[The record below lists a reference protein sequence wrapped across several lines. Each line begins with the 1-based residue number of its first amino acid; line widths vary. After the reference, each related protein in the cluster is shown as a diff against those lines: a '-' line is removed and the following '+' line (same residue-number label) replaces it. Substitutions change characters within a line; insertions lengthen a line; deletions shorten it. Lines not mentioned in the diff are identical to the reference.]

1 MIACYEW
8 ESEDSMKINLNSLSF
23 CYTFEY
29 DNDIVFFSYFQ
40 PYTLTDL
47 EDLLFILKT
56 KFPEEHL
63 NQILK
68 VNKVCETLA
77 GNPCYLLTITSDVKK
92 NDIILGRA
100 SDGEEKKTTEPQ
112 TAKLKGSS
120 FLNLSMATAGKANSA
135 QA

>member
-120 FLNLSMATAGKANSA
+120 FLNLSMATAGKASSA

>member
-1 MIACYEW
+1 
-8 ESEDSMKINLNSLSF
+8 MKINLNSLSF

-120 FLNLSMATAGKANSA
+120 FLNLNMATAGKASSA

>member
-120 FLNLSMATAGKANSA
+120 FLNLNMATAGKANSA

>member
-135 QA
+135 